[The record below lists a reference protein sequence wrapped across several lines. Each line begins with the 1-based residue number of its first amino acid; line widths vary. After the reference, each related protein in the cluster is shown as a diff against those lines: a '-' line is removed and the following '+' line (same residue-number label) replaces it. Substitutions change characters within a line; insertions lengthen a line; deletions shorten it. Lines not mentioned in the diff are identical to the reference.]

1 MRWIVLLMSV
11 GFLLSSACRNSP
23 TVAPESAVEREPV
36 WMDAKN
42 ASTPDGGKPNGNA
55 VIFPITSGD
64 GTVVKVNQKLRF
76 VVLEFPLHPMPAI
89 GQQLFLY
96 RRGQKVARIQIT
108 GPVRG
113 QTVAADILEGNAEE
127 NDEVRAN

>member
-1 MRWIVLLMSV
+1 M
-11 GFLLSSACRNSP
+11 
-23 TVAPESAVEREPV
+23 EQDPV
-36 WMDAKN
+36 WTDAENTATTKG
-42 ASTPDGGKPNGNA
+42 AQPNGNA

-76 VVLEFPLHPMPAI
+76 VVLEFPLHPIPAI

-96 RRGQKVARIQIT
+96 RRGQKVARIQVS

-113 QTVAADILEGNAEE
+113 RTVAADILEGNAEE
-127 NDEVRAN
+127 NDEVRAD